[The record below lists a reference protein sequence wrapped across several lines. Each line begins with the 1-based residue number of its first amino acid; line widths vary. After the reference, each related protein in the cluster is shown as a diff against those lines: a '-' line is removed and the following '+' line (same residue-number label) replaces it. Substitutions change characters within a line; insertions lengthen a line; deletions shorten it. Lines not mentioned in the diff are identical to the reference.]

1 MTGSLIV
8 VPYDPEWPHRFARI
22 RAVLE
27 TALAGVEVLSIE
39 HVGSTSVPG
48 LAAKPVLDIDIVVNA
63 HSVEAASAALGRLG
77 YEALG
82 EMGVAE
88 RWAFRQPGAPLSQH
102 LAARHNL
109 YVTVEGS
116 LSVRNHRALRD
127 TLRGDAALRDRYG
140 AVKLALAERTDDI
153 DEYIDGKTDMVL
165 EILRRGGIAP
175 HELAELERI
184 NRR

>member
-8 VPYDPEWPHRFARI
+8 VPYDPEWPQRFEHI
-22 RAVLE
+22 RAALD
-27 TALAGVEVLSIE
+27 TALTGVEVLSIE

-48 LAAKPVLDIDIVVNA
+48 LAAKPVLDIDIVVNE
-63 HSVEAASAALGRLG
+63 HSVDAASAALGSLG
-77 YEALG
+77 YEPLG

-88 RWAFRQPGAPLSQH
+88 RWAFRQPAAPLSQH

-127 TLRGDAALRDRYG
+127 TLRSDAALRDRYG

-153 DEYIDGKTDMVL
+153 DEYIDGKTDIVL
-165 EILRRGGIAP
+165 EILRRGGIAA